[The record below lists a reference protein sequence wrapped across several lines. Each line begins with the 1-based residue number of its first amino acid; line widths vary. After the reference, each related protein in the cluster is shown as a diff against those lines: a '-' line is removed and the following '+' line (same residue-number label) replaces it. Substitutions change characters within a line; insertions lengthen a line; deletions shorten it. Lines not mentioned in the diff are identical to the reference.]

1 MKNIRESLYLACFI
15 FSGLFFIG
23 CSTPVPEP
31 VPFPVREAE
40 LLEATAIKVMEA
52 GNWKAS
58 EKTWEEVVRKYA
70 LLDRRDRQAIALH
83 NQSYSAYRNGNYESA
98 RALASEAA
106 SINLQ
111 GSEWWKNQ
119 ILLLQIEQKTSQES
133 RQKRMEELLS
143 LAETSNLEE
152 NETALWVLLQNEYG
166 SGLLRE
172 GAAEKANA
180 VIHRA
185 LEKVNA
191 LDRSTAWAL
200 NSNLAETEAALGR
213 YDASLTSWNKLLEE
227 AKELGDRELI
237 ATALA
242 GQGRCLWGLG
252 RAYEAI
258 VVLQRAAKNFQW
270 LGMEKES
277 SELQELIEQYMIK
290 SAVPRESNVMHID
303 TKAANSEEGQ

>member
-1 MKNIRESLYLACFI
+1 MKNIRESLYLTCI
-15 FSGLFFIG
+15 IISGLFIVG
-23 CSTPVPEP
+23 CSTPAPEP
-31 VPFPVREAE
+31 VPFPVHEAE
-40 LLEATAIKVMEA
+40 LLEATAVKVMEA

-58 EKTWEEVVRKYA
+58 EETWKEVARKYA

-152 NETALWVLLQNEYG
+152 KETALWVLLQNEYG

-172 GAAEKANA
+172 GSADKANA

-191 LDRSTAWAL
+191 VDRSTAWAL
-200 NSNLAETEAALGR
+200 NSNLAETEEALGR
-213 YDASLTSWNKLLEE
+213 YDAALTSWNKLLEE
-227 AKELGDRELI
+227 AKELADPELI

-252 RAYEAI
+252 RDYEAI
-258 VVLQRAAKNFQW
+258 MILQRAAKNFQW

-277 SELQELIEQYMIK
+277 SELFELIEQYMIK
-290 SAVPRESNVMHID
+290 SAVSRESNVMHID
-303 TKAANSEEGQ
+303 TKTADSEVGQ

>member
-23 CSTPVPEP
+23 CSTPAPEP
-31 VPFPVREAE
+31 VPFPVHEAE

-58 EKTWEEVVRKYA
+58 EETWKEVARKYA

-83 NQSYSAYRNGNYESA
+83 NQSYSAYRNGNYGSA

-133 RQKRMEELLS
+133 RQKRMEKLLS

-152 NETALWVLLQNEYG
+152 KETALWVLLQNEYG

-172 GAAEKANA
+172 GGADKANV
-180 VIHRA
+180 VIQRA
-185 LEKVNA
+185 LEKVNVV
-191 LDRSTAWAL
+191 DRSTAWAL
-200 NSNLAETEAALGR
+200 NSNLAETEEALGR
-213 YDASLTSWNKLLEE
+213 YDAALTSWNKLLEE
-227 AKELGDRELI
+227 AKELADRELI

-242 GQGRCLWGLG
+242 GQGRSLWGLG
-252 RAYEAI
+252 RDYEAI
-258 VVLQRAAKNFQW
+258 MILQRAAKNFQW
-270 LGMEKES
+270 QGMEKES
-277 SELQELIEQYMIK
+277 SELFELIEQYMIK
-290 SAVPRESNVMHID
+290 STVPRESYFMPID
-303 TKAANSEEGQ
+303 TKTEYFEESQ

>member
-119 ILLLQIEQKTSQES
+119 ILLLQIEQKISRES

-152 NETALWVLLQNEYG
+152 KETALWVLLQNEYG

-213 YDASLTSWNKLLEE
+213 YDAALTSWDKLLEE

-252 RAYEAI
+252 MDYEAI

-277 SELQELIEQYMIK
+277 SELFELIEQYMIK

-303 TKAANSEEGQ
+303 TKAANSKEGQ

>member
-1 MKNIRESLYLACFI
+1 MKNIRESLYLACFTI
-15 FSGLFFIG
+15 SGLFFIG
-23 CSTPVPEP
+23 CSTPAPEP
-31 VPFPVREAE
+31 VPFPVHEAE
-40 LLEATAIKVMEA
+40 LLEATAINVMEA

-58 EKTWEEVVRKYA
+58 EETWGEVARKYA
-70 LLDRRDRQAIALH
+70 LLGRRDRQAIALH
-83 NQSYSAYRNGNYESA
+83 NQSYSAYRNGNYQSA

-152 NETALWVLLQNEYG
+152 KETALWVLLQNEYG

-172 GAAEKANA
+172 GVADKANG

-191 LDRSTAWAL
+191 VDRSTAWAL
-200 NSNLAETEAALGR
+200 NSNLAETEEALGR
-213 YDASLTSWNKLLEE
+213 YDAALTSWNKLLEE
-227 AKELGDRELI
+227 AKELADRELI

-242 GQGRCLWGLG
+242 GQGRSLWGSG
-252 RAYEAI
+252 RDYEAI
-258 VVLQRAAKNFQW
+258 MILQRAAKNFQW

-277 SELQELIEQYMIK
+277 SELLELIEQYMIK
-290 SAVPRESNVMHID
+290 SAVPRESYFMPID
-303 TKAANSEEGQ
+303 TKTEYSEESQ

>member
-1 MKNIRESLYLACFI
+1 MKNIRESLYLTCI
-15 FSGLFFIG
+15 IISGLFIVG
-23 CSTPVPEP
+23 CSTPAPEP
-31 VPFPVREAE
+31 VPFPVHEAE
-40 LLEATAIKVMEA
+40 LLEATAVKVMEA

-58 EKTWEEVVRKYA
+58 EETWKEVARKYA

-152 NETALWVLLQNEYG
+152 KETALWVLLQNEYG

-172 GAAEKANA
+172 GSADKANA

-191 LDRSTAWAL
+191 VDRSTAWAL

-213 YDASLTSWNKLLEE
+213 YDAALTSWNKLLEE
-227 AKELGDRELI
+227 AKELADPELI

-252 RAYEAI
+252 RDYEAI
-258 VVLQRAAKNFQW
+258 MILQRAAKNFQW

-277 SELQELIEQYMIK
+277 SELFELIEQYMIK

-303 TKAANSEEGQ
+303 TKTADSEVGQ

>member
-1 MKNIRESLYLACFI
+1 MKNIRESLYLTCI
-15 FSGLFFIG
+15 IISGLFIVG
-23 CSTPVPEP
+23 CSTPAPEP
-31 VPFPVREAE
+31 VPFPVHEAE
-40 LLEATAIKVMEA
+40 LLEATAVKVMEA

-58 EKTWEEVVRKYA
+58 EETWKEVARKYA

-152 NETALWVLLQNEYG
+152 KETALWVLLQNEYG

-172 GAAEKANA
+172 GSADKANA

-191 LDRSTAWAL
+191 VDRSTAWAL
-200 NSNLAETEAALGR
+200 NSNLTETEEALGR
-213 YDASLTSWNKLLEE
+213 YDAALTSWNKLLEE
-227 AKELGDRELI
+227 AKELADPELI

-252 RAYEAI
+252 RDYEAI
-258 VVLQRAAKNFQW
+258 MILQRAAKNFQW

-277 SELQELIEQYMIK
+277 SELFELIEQYMIK

-303 TKAANSEEGQ
+303 TKTADSEVGQ